1 MQKIYKGILAD
12 LDGTVYRGRTLI
24 PGVEKVYH
32 DLLRKGVKWL
42 FLSNN
47 ATRLASDIAQSLR
60 GLGLEASDD
69 QVVNS
74 AAALLHVISISYRG
88 SRVLVVG
95 EAVLVQGLEQAG
107 AIVVDD
113 PIQTDVVVVALDTGL
128 TYDKLK
134 RAHIAL
140 QHGALFWATNMDHAF
155 PVENGFYPGAGSIVA
170 ALATAA
176 DRPPD
181 RVFGKPSTD
190 MATIALELLHLP
202 RESCLVVGDRMETDI
217 LFARNAGI
225 DSALVL
231 TGATA
236 AVDVAKYA
244 YSPDYTVNSI
254 ADLAQ
259 LIE

>member
-1 MQKIYKGILAD
+1 MKKTYKGILAD

-24 PGVEKVYH
+24 PGVAQVYSNMSQ
-32 DLLRKGVKWL
+32 KGVKWL

-47 ATRLASDIAQSLR
+47 ATQLPSEMASRLR
-60 GLGLEASDD
+60 GLGLHTSDD

-74 AAALLHVISISYRG
+74 AAALLHALSTDHRG

-95 EAVLVQGLEQAG
+95 EPGLAQGVERTG
-107 AIVVDD
+107 AIVMED
-113 PIQTDVVVVALDTGL
+113 PLQTDLVVVALDTGF

-140 QHGALFWATNMDHAF
+140 QRGAPFWATNMDRTF
-155 PVENGFYPGAGSIVA
+155 PVENGFHPGAGSIVA

-176 DRPPD
+176 GRQPD
-181 RVFGKPSTD
+181 HIFGKPSTD
-190 MATIALELLHLP
+190 MAALALAVLGLP

-217 LFARNAGI
+217 LFATNADI

-231 TGATA
+231 TGATTKA
-236 AVDVAKYA
+236 DIANYPYA
-244 YSPDYTVNSI
+244 PNYILNSI
-254 ADLAQ
+254 AEIGQ